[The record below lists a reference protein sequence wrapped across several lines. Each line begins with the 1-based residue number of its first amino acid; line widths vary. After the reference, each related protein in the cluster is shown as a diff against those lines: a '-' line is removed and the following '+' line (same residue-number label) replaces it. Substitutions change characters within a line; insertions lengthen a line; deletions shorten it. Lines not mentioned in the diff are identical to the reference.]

1 MTNDSQNYCNIQT
14 TKASVPSCQKG
25 FLLRCGLQIRLNI
38 RRATEDVVQE
48 FVKTEFVVFLMARLL
63 TLWKKYWECT
73 FKVELWQH
81 EAVVKVL

>member
-1 MTNDSQNYCNIQT
+1 MIV
-14 TKASVPSCQKG
+14 KIIAIFKLQKHQ
-25 FLLRCGLQIRLNI
+25 FLRVNKDFCFAGLQIRLNI
-38 RRATEDVVQE
+38 CRATEDVVQE